1 MAGHER
7 IAGVTNGSGFGAV
20 ADLYDEVRPGYPAV
34 LGERLL
40 EFHGWG
46 RPPSHRDGRPRAIV
60 EPAAGT
66 GKATELLVTLG
77 APVTCIEPDP
87 RMAAV
92 LRAKFPDVPVVLSTF
107 EEWTPPPGGVDMI
120 ACACGWHWLDETSR
134 ARRAHA
140 ALAPGGTLAIFR
152 HRYAFADP
160 AAGRAID
167 AAFRAAD
174 PGARDRTE
182 PDYTAELGRFSRV
195 RVEART
201 THHDFPRERYLQLV
215 QTFSPF
221 RRRPPDRQ
229 AAVLASVGA
238 AIDGLGGA
246 VVLELRT
253 TLVLARA

>member
-1 MAGHER
+1 
-7 IAGVTNGSGFGAV
+7 VTNGFGFGGV
-20 ADLYDEVRPGYPAV
+20 ADLYDEVRPGYPAE

-40 EFHGWG
+40 AFHGG
-46 RPPSHRDGRPRAIV
+46 PPREVV

-87 RMAAV
+87 RMASI
-92 LRAKFPDVPVVLSTF
+92 LRAKFPNVPVVLSTF

-120 ACACGWHWLDETSR
+120 ACACGWHWLDPASR
-134 ARRAHA
+134 ARLVHA
-140 ALAPGGTLAIFR
+140 ALTPGGTLAIFR

-160 AAGRAID
+160 AVERTIG

-174 PGARDRTE
+174 PDSGERAE
-182 PDYTAELGRFSRV
+182 PDYSAELTLFSQVVTEVSTEHR
-195 RVEART
+195 
-201 THHDFPRERYLQLV
+201 DYSRERYLRLV

-221 RRRPPDRQ
+221 RRHPPGRQ
-229 AAVLASVGA
+229 AAVLESVGA
-238 AIDGLGGA
+238 AIDGLGGS
-246 VVLELRT
+246 VVLDLRT

>member
-1 MAGHER
+1 VPGGHEK
-7 IAGVTNGSGFGAV
+7 IASVSNGFGFGFGAV
-20 ADLYDEVRPGYPAV
+20 ADVYDEVRPGYPAV
-34 LGERLL
+34 LGERLID
-40 EFHGWG
+40 FHGG
-46 RPPSHRDGRPRAIV
+46 VPRDVV

-92 LRAKFPDVPVVLSTF
+92 LRVKFPDVAVVLSTF
-107 EEWTPPPGGVDMI
+107 EEWPPPPGGVDMI
-120 ACACGWHWLDETSR
+120 ACACGWHWLDPASR

-140 ALAPGGTLAIFR
+140 ALAPGGTLAILR

-160 AAGRAID
+160 AVERVIG

-174 PGARDRTE
+174 PGSVDRPE
-182 PDYTAELGRFSRV
+182 PDDAAELALFSRV
-195 RVEART
+195 RAEASNRHYDYT
-201 THHDFPRERYLQLV
+201 RERYLRLV

-221 RRRPPDRQ
+221 RRHPPGRQ
-229 AAVLASVGA
+229 AAVLESVGA
-238 AIDGLGGA
+238 AIDGLGGS

>member
-1 MAGHER
+1 M
-7 IAGVTNGSGFGAV
+7 TNGSVFGPV

-40 EFHGWG
+40 EFHA
-46 RPPSHRDGRPRAIV
+46 HDGRLPQAIV

-92 LRAKFPDVPVVLSTF
+92 LRAKFPNVPVVLSTF
-107 EEWTPPPGGVDMI
+107 EAWTPPPGGVDMI
-120 ACACGWHWLDETSR
+120 ACACGWHWLDEATR

-160 AAGRAID
+160 AVEQAIG

-174 PGARDRTE
+174 PGSRDPTE
-182 PDYTAELGRFSRV
+182 PDYTAELTLFSRV
-195 RVEART
+195 LVEAS
-201 THHDFPRERYLQLV
+201 HNQHDFTRERYLRLV

-221 RRRPPDRQ
+221 RRHSRDRQ
-229 AAVLASVGA
+229 AAVLESVGA
-238 AIDGLGGA
+238 AIDGLGGS
-246 VVLELRT
+246 VVLDLRT
-253 TLVLARA
+253 TLVLAQA

>member
-1 MAGHER
+1 
-7 IAGVTNGSGFGAV
+7 VTYGSIFGSV

-40 EFHGWG
+40 DFHGG
-46 RPPSHRDGRPRAIV
+46 QPHEIV
-60 EPAAGT
+60 ELAAGT

-87 RMAAV
+87 GMAAV
-92 LRAKFPDVPVVLSTF
+92 LRAKLANVPVVLSTF
-107 EEWTPPPGGVDMI
+107 EAWTPPPGGVDMI
-120 ACACGWHWLDETSR
+120 ACACGWHWLDQASR
-134 ARRAHA
+134 ARLAHA

-160 AAGRAID
+160 AAQRVID

-174 PGARDRTE
+174 PSGTADRAE
-182 PDYTAELGRFSRV
+182 PDYTSELGLFSRV
-195 RVEART
+195 RVEASSD
-201 THHDFPRERYLQLV
+201 HHDLTRERYLRLV

-221 RRRPPDRQ
+221 RRHAPDRQ
-229 AAVLASVGA
+229 AAVLESVGA
-238 AIDGLGGA
+238 AIDGLGGS
-246 VVLELRT
+246 VVLDLRT

>member
-1 MAGHER
+1 M
-7 IAGVTNGSGFGAV
+7 TNGSAFGPV

-34 LGERLL
+34 LGDRLL
-40 EFHGWG
+40 EFHGG
-46 RPPSHRDGRPRAIV
+46 TPRAIV

-107 EEWTPPPGGVDMI
+107 EDWTPPPGGVDMI
-120 ACACGWHWLDETSR
+120 ACACGWHWLAEATR

-160 AAGRAID
+160 AAEQAID
-167 AAFRAAD
+167 AALRAAD
-174 PGARDRTE
+174 PGSPDRIE
-182 PDYTAELGRFSRV
+182 PDYTAELGAFPRV
-195 RVEART
+195 RVDAVREF
-201 THHDFPRERYLQLV
+201 HDFTRARYLRLV

-221 RRRPPDRQ
+221 RRHSADRQ
-229 AAVLASVGA
+229 AAVLDSVGA
-238 AIDGLGGA
+238 AIDGLGGS
-246 VVLELRT
+246 VVLDLRT